1 MSQVRALR
9 KEKDQMRAE
18 VEALVQQQNELMT
31 SLQSQ
36 VATLCSQFDEL
47 SNTIG
52 PAALQDEEK
61 GGKSRGGD

>member
-1 MSQVRALR
+1 
-9 KEKDQMRAE
+9 MRAE

-52 PAALQDEEK
+52 PAALHDEEK
-61 GGKSRGGD
+61 GGKNGGGD